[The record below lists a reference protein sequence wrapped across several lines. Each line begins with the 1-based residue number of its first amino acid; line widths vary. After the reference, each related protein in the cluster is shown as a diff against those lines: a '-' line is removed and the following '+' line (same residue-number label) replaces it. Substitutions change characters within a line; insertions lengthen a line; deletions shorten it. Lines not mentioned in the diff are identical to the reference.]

1 MKHNEYIIVE
11 QFKMTS
17 ARISLLLLIL
27 SSKSYRKALQK
38 VLNEAY
44 IPQDIN
50 QDTIKH
56 LGGRIQASNYLYF
69 TKYDLDPDSTRYNK
83 TLYITIWCKKCLNR
97 EGTDW

>member
-38 VLNEAY
+38 VLNEA
-44 IPQDIN
+44 
-50 QDTIKH
+50 
-56 LGGRIQASNYLYF
+56 
-69 TKYDLDPDSTRYNK
+69 
-83 TLYITIWCKKCLNR
+83 
-97 EGTDW
+97 